1 MLFNS
6 FEYLLF
12 LPIVFLFYWFVFD
25 YAMSKCKHQLL
36 LQNLFVVVAS
46 YIFYGWWD
54 WRFLI
59 LIAITTLLSFL
70 SGIGIEYAPTQRGKK
85 AVMIANIVVNLGILG
100 IYKYYDF
107 FAREFAE
114 LFGIESDFLL
124 LHLILPV
131 GISFYTFQALSYSI
145 DVYRKQIQPTH
156 DIVAFTAFLS
166 FFPQLVAGPIERAT
180 NLLPQFQRKRTF
192 DYATAVDGM
201 RQILW
206 GLFKKIV
213 VADNCATYVDTV
225 FADISNQSGSTLLL
239 AAVLFTFQ
247 IYGDFSGYSDIA
259 IGTAKLFGIKLMR
272 NFNVPYFS
280 RDIAE
285 FWRRW
290 HISLTTWFRDYVYIP
305 LGGSRPVVP
314 DWIMK
319 NNNAPKLIQ
328 QHQQLNS
335 TTFRANQHP
344 GATGDTMLGDENI
357 LRRCDRYKKTI
368 AVRNTFIIFLLSGFW
383 HGANW
388 TFMLWGAYHALLFVP
403 LLLQGKNRR
412 YRDTVA
418 TITLP
423 DGTIK
428 TKWLPSL
435 KEAGQMLLTFA
446 LAVLGWIVF
455 RATGMKTLSVWISG
469 IFDSSLFS
477 MPLWNET
484 TSSIIQLICF
494 ILLMLI
500 IEWIN
505 RNQSHGL
512 VLTIKQKWIRL
523 LTYYVL
529 IFAIIF
535 NYGQEQTF
543 IYFQF

>member
-1 MLFNS
+1 ML
-6 FEYLLF
+6 
-12 LPIVFLFYWFVFD
+12 
-25 YAMSKCKHQLL
+25 
-36 LQNLFVVVAS
+36 
-46 YIFYGWWD
+46 
-54 WRFLI
+54 
-59 LIAITTLLSFL
+59 
-70 SGIGIEYAPTQRGKK
+70 
-85 AVMIANIVVNLGILG
+85 NLGILG
-100 IYKYYDF
+100 VYKYYDF

-145 DVYRKQIQPTH
+145 DVYRKQLEPTH
-156 DIVAFTAFLS
+156 DLVAFTAFLS

-180 NLLPQFQRKRTF
+180 NLLPQFQKKRTF

-225 FADISNQSGSTLLL
+225 FSDISSQSGSTLVL

-305 LGGSRPVVP
+305 LGGSRP
-314 DWIMK
+314 
-319 NNNAPKLIQ
+319 
-328 QHQQLNS
+328 
-335 TTFRANQHP
+335 
-344 GATGDTMLGDENI
+344 DTSRLSP
-357 LRRCDRYKKTI
+357 LASRLSPSAYTKCI

-388 TFMLWGAYHALLFVP
+388 TFVLWGAYHALLFVP
-403 LLLQGKNRR
+403 LLLMNKNRR

-418 TITLP
+418 TVTLP
-423 DGTIK
+423 NGTIK
-428 TKWLPSL
+428 TKWLPSI

-446 LAVLGWIVF
+446 LAVLGWIIF
-455 RATGMKTLSVWISG
+455 RVQEVGDVWIYVTNISQ
-469 IFDSSLFS
+469 SSLFT
-477 MPLWNET
+477 MPMVIVGLKKT
-484 TSSIIQLICF
+484 CLAIG
-494 ILLMLI
+494 ILLVVEWFNRAKSHALDIATLHPILRYICYYALI
-500 IEWIN
+500 LIVLEYGAN
-505 RNQSHGL
+505 AQS
-512 VLTIKQKWIRL
+512 
-523 LTYYVL
+523 
-529 IFAIIF
+529 
-535 NYGQEQTF
+535 F

>member
-6 FEYLLF
+6 FEYLIF
-12 LPIVFLFYWFVFD
+12 LPIVFLLYWFVFD
-25 YAMSKCKHQLL
+25 YALSKCKHQLL
-36 LQNLFVVVAS
+36 WQNLFVVVVS

-59 LIAITTLLSFL
+59 LIAITTLCSFASGLMISWCERNLSE
-70 SGIGIEYAPTQRGKK
+70 GGGKYSRLK
-85 AVMIANIVVNLGILG
+85 WLFNPKLWLWANILLNLGILG
-100 IYKYYDF
+100 VYKYYDF

-114 LFGIESDFLL
+114 LIGIEADFLL

-145 DVYRKQIQPTH
+145 DVYRKQIAPTH

-166 FFPQLVAGPIERAT
+166 FFPQLVAGPIERAM
-180 NLLPQFQRKRTF
+180 NLLPQFQKKRTF

-225 FADISNQSGSTLLL
+225 FADISSQSGSTLLL

-314 DWIMK
+314 NRLK
-319 NNNAPKLIQ
+319 AK
-328 QHQQLNS
+328 
-335 TTFRANQHP
+335 
-344 GATGDTMLGDENI
+344 GE
-357 LRRCDRYKKTI
+357 RREARYTKWI
-368 AVRNTFIIFLLSGFW
+368 AVRNTFVIFLLSGFW

-388 TFMLWGAYHALLFVP
+388 TFVLWGAYHALLFVP
-403 LLLQGKNRR
+403 LLLMNKNRR

-423 DGTIK
+423 NGTIK
-428 TKWLPSL
+428 TKLLPSF
-435 KEAGQMLLTFA
+435 KETGQMLLTFA
-446 LAVLGWIVF
+446 LAVFGWIIF
-455 RATGMKTLSVWISG
+455 RAENIAQVGYILSTIFSHSLLSVPMLMGQYFYIP
-469 IFDSSLFS
+469 LAFS
-477 MPLWNET
+477 IWLLLLVEWFSRNLQHPLEL
-484 TSSIIQLICF
+484 S
-494 ILLMLI
+494 
-500 IEWIN
+500 
-505 RNQSHGL
+505 
-512 VLTIKQKWIRL
+512 TIKYRWIRWSSYL
-523 LTYYVL
+523 LL
-529 IFAIIF
+529 ILMIYLSIRTDTP
-535 NYGQEQTF
+535 QF